1 MREKKDIFDVELDEE
16 EKEMLASVERGEWK
30 SVPKIKEMRK
40 NVQQAAANYLRR
52 NKIKTPK

>member
-30 SVPKIKEMRK
+30 SVPKIKAMRK

>member
-1 MREKKDIFDVELDEE
+1 
-16 EKEMLASVERGEWK
+16 MLASVERGEWK